1 MTRDVMFRE
10 FEIYI
15 DYKDY
20 KVRWVV
26 ADQDR
31 NIILEIND
39 LKIGET
45 EIGGIETEHVEQQH

>member
-1 MTRDVMFRE
+1 MSRDVMFRE

-15 DYKDY
+15 DY

-45 EIGGIETEHVEQQH
+45 EIGGIETKHVEQQH